1 MKARAAGTGGK
12 IGIALLVV
20 AALLWL
26 RTLPLADW
34 LAVFNDWVQGL
45 GPVGLLV
52 YALAYAVATVLFLP
66 GSLLTLAAGA
76 AFGLLPGLGAVLVG
90 ASVGAALSFLV
101 SRHLARQ
108 RVEEWIQSKPR
119 FSAVDRA
126 VAKEGW
132 KIVFLTRLSPI
143 FPFNVQNYAYGLTR
157 ISFWHY
163 ALASAIG
170 IIPGV
175 VPLRLPGIGRAK
187 RSGSGRGWR
196 RRRDAAVGPSDRGS
210 DSHRG
215 GDRLHHAH
223 RHESTEG
230 SWGLAQLTAGSLKKS
245 SAPCASGASPARRR
259 PQRACERRTS
269 ERTRS
274 ERALVGEPTKAQSR
288 RPPNQVI
295 ASTGASRAGSLSPV
309 GRQMTWLR

>member
-1 MKARAAGTGGK
+1 MMKARAAGTGGK

-170 IIPGV
+170 IIPGSFLYV
-175 VPLRLPGIGRAK
+175 YLGSVGRSGLEAAAGGGDVETLRLVLQI
-187 RSGSGRGWR
+187 
-196 RRRDAAVGPSDRGS
+196 VGLIATGVV
-210 DSHRG
+210 
-215 GDRLHHAH
+215 
-223 RHESTEG
+223 TVYI
-230 SWGLAQLTAGSLKKS
+230 
-245 SAPCASGASPARRR
+245 
-259 PQRACERRTS
+259 
-269 ERTRS
+269 TRI
-274 ERALVGEPTKAQSR
+274 ATKALKE
-288 RPPNQVI
+288 
-295 ASTGASRAGSLSPV
+295 AGV
-309 GRQMTWLR
+309 